1 MSLTRYRRILSMR
14 ERLAVLP
21 LVRLG
26 NATSLIADVLRLVRD
41 APTSLLRAV
50 AALGRRVRTALDGAV
65 AVNVLGLRA
74 VRDTR
79 VAYDVAELGRVD
91 RARGE
96 LEGAAQRSCSCRDA
110 GLEDR
115 RAVVWS
121 DGIAALGLELVVR
134 RGLVDYRTNGVT
146 FKIDGSDRR
155 IQTIAEA
162 LRVGS
167 DIRRGLRSDLG
178 EQVAADGTKVGEE
191 PAGLGVDEDEHHGR
205 MRRCLTATMKTSEL
219 QTSRISPTLLT
230 ALYIAVDVLAVDERV
245 RVRVLLGAVD
255 VDVAGVP
262 DKAVEEVVRVLLAD
276 RRLRHLKG
284 VADVFDQPTA
294 VGGERPFV
302 DE

>member
-134 RGLVDYRTNGVT
+134 RAWSTT
-146 FKIDGSDRR
+146 EP
-155 IQTIAEA
+155 TA
-162 LRVGS
+162 LRSKLTDQIAGYRPLRRRSGS
-167 DIRRGLRSDLG
+167 GVIF
-178 EQVAADGTKVGEE
+178 VAA
-191 PAGLGVDEDEHHGR
+191 
-205 MRRCLTATMKTSEL
+205 
-219 QTSRISPTLLT
+219 
-230 ALYIAVDVLAVDERV
+230 
-245 RVRVLLGAVD
+245 
-255 VDVAGVP
+255 
-262 DKAVEEVVRVLLAD
+262 
-276 RRLRHLKG
+276 
-284 VADVFDQPTA
+284 
-294 VGGERPFV
+294 
-302 DE
+302 